1 MPKYY
6 LEHYGFVGDDENY
19 LMHYGVKGMKWR
31 HRKALSKD
39 PRKKMNSYRLNGS
52 NSLIGGEYVP
62 SRTNYSKERPD
73 LNEIMDDSYAYLN
86 KPGSGNGYAQ
96 GTLSEEEWA
105 ERRRRMNYLN
115 NEFGRY
121 GFTAYTSPGHQ
132 NNNGGRYGV
141 QSSVYYNGP
150 RGKNKKR
157 R

>member
-6 LEHYGFVGDDENY
+6 LEHYGFVGDEENS

-39 PRKKMNSYRLNGS
+39 PREKYRSSGKGNNNSTS
-52 NSLIGGEYVP
+52 GEYTP

-73 LNEIMDDSYAYLN
+73 INQIVTDSYAYLN
-86 KPGSGNGYAQ
+86 KPGSGNGYGQ

-105 ERRRRMNYLN
+105 ERRRRMHYLN

-121 GFTAYTSPGHQ
+121 GVTAYTSQGHH
-132 NNNGGRYGV
+132 NNNGGRYDV
-141 QSSVYYNGP
+141 QSSVSYNRS